1 MPVNIDMFNKAPQ
14 VLLLSQP
21 QQVFVYHGVKKRLTQ
36 LRSLLFGG
44 EHLDPNQLHNV
55 DHILYDFIDLFRGK
69 TIDYDD
75 TMVDLE
81 DNNASQRNIYSK
93 IFTNLNAHAII
104 IELLLNLKAVDNKQT
119 GSTSSLSSSLDELDD
134 DHSSNHEIVHVNVL
148 KTCLEFLEEL
158 IKQDKDLQ
166 VRRIL
171 YAVQIV

>member
-1 MPVNIDMFNKAPQ
+1 MFNKAPQ

-44 EHLDPNQLHNV
+44 EQLEPNQLQNI

-69 TIDYDD
+69 TIDYDG
-75 TMVDLE
+75 TMVELE
-81 DNNASQRNIYSK
+81 DNDASQRNVYSK
-93 IFTNLNAHAII
+93 IFTNLNAHAIV
-104 IELLLNLKAVDNKQT
+104 IELLLSLKAVDNKHA
-119 GSTSSLSSSLDELDD
+119 GSTSSLPSSLDGFDGDYNNDYEV
-134 DHSSNHEIVHVNVL
+134 VHINVL

-166 VRRIL
+166 VTKYFMVYSSMLLMGIL
-171 YAVQIV
+171 